1 MAITKVWIEEGC
13 IVCNACET
21 TCPEVFNVT
30 EDSCHIRAE
39 VRQDGAIDTNLEK
52 KSPLTGTLGS
62 DLEDQ
67 IIEAAEG
74 CPVEVIK
81 FEKA

>member
-39 VRQDGAIDTNLEK
+39 VRQDNAIDTNLDA
-52 KSPLTGTLGS
+52 KSPLKGTLGT

-67 IIEAAEG
+67 IIESAEG

-81 FEKA
+81 FEKG